1 VPHRASATAT
11 TPQPTLPHPALDRV
25 WRLPGVYR
33 PQADT
38 ALLASALSCEIVPGS
53 DVLDVGTGSGALALY
68 ASRLGGRVEA
78 VDVSWRALAAARV
91 NALRAGRRIEVH
103 RRDICR
109 GTGPG
114 GRRAYDLVLSNPP
127 YVPAPPGGP
136 GPAHRAARAWDAG
149 PDGRQVLDPLCT
161 AAAGMLRRR
170 GVLLMV
176 HSALCG
182 PQLTVDLLTGLGM
195 RAEIR
200 ARARVPLGPV
210 LRSRLPWLRARGLLT
225 APGDRAGSCGA
236 DDTDDTEEL
245 VVIRAERR

>member
-1 VPHRASATAT
+1 MPV
-11 TPQPTLPHPALDRV
+11 LDRV

-38 ALLASALSCEIVPGS
+38 ALLAAALHGEAVPGS

-68 ASRLGGRVEA
+68 ASRLGARVEA

-109 GTGPG
+109 PAGRAD
-114 GRRAYDLVLSNPP
+114 RRAYDLVLSNPP
-127 YVPAPPGGP
+127 YVPAPPDGP
-136 GPAHRAARAWDAG
+136 ATAHRAARAWDAG
-149 PDGRQVLDPLCT
+149 PDGRQVVDSLC
-161 AAAGMLRRR
+161 AASAGLLRQR

-182 PQLTVDLLTGLGM
+182 PQLTVDRLTGLGLS
-195 RAEIR
+195 AEVR
-200 ARARVPLGPV
+200 TRARVPLGPV
-210 LRSRLPWLRARGLLT
+210 LRSRLPWLRASGLL
-225 APGDRAGSCGA
+225 AEA
-236 DDTDDTEEL
+236 DDQEEL

>member
-1 VPHRASATAT
+1 
-11 TPQPTLPHPALDRV
+11 V

-38 ALLASALSCEIVPGS
+38 ALLAAALRDEVVPGS

-68 ASRLGGRVEA
+68 AARLGGRVEA

-103 RRDICR
+103 RRDIR
-109 GTGPG
+109 RAGRAG
-114 GRRAYDLVLSNPP
+114 GRAYDLVLSNPP

-136 GPAHRAARAWDAG
+136 GTAHRAARAWDAG

-161 AAAGMLRRR
+161 AAAELLRHR

-176 HSALCG
+176 HSGLCG
-182 PQLTVDLLTGLGM
+182 PQHTVDLLGGLGLQ
-195 RAEIR
+195 AEVR

-210 LRSRLPWLRARGLLT
+210 LRSRLPWLRARGLL
-225 APGDRAGSCGA
+225 PPSGGPHDRN
-236 DDTDDTEEL
+236 DTEEL

>member
-1 VPHRASATAT
+1 MPYPAST
-11 TPQPTLPHPALDRV
+11 TQAPAPSPALDRV

-38 ALLASALSCEIVPGS
+38 ALLAAALSREIVRGS

-78 VDVSWRALAAARV
+78 VDISWRALAVTRV
-91 NALRAGRRIEVH
+91 NALRAGHPIELH

-109 GTGPG
+109 PA
-114 GRRAYDLVLSNPP
+114 GRAASGRTYDVVVSNPP
-127 YVPAPPGGP
+127 YVPVPPARDT
-136 GPAHRAARAWDAG
+136 GPAHRAARAWNAG
-149 PDGRQVLDPLCT
+149 PDGRQVVDPLCV
-161 AAAGMLRRR
+161 ASARLLRPG

-182 PQLTVDLLTGLGM
+182 PQTTVDLLTGLGLS
-195 RAEIR
+195 AGVG

-210 LRSRLPWLRARGLLT
+210 LRSRLPWLRARGLM
-225 APGDRAGSCGA
+225 AV
-236 DDTDDTEEL
+236 TDDEEEL

>member
-1 VPHRASATAT
+1 MPNQATA
-11 TPQPTLPHPALDRV
+11 PAAVRVPDALPVLDRV

-38 ALLASALSCEIVPGS
+38 ALLAAALHGESLPGS

-68 ASRLGGRVEA
+68 ASRLGARVEA

-103 RRDICR
+103 RRDILR
-109 GTGPG
+109 VASRAG
-114 GRRAYDLVLSNPP
+114 GRAYDLVLSNPP

-136 GPAHRAARAWDAG
+136 ATAHRAARAWDAG
-149 PDGRQVLDPLCT
+149 PDGRQVVDALCT
-161 AAAGMLRRR
+161 ASAGLLRRR

-182 PQLTVDLLTGLGM
+182 PQLTVDRLTGLGLS
-195 RAEIR
+195 AEIR
-200 ARARVPLGPV
+200 TRARVPLGPV
-210 LRSRLPWLRARGLLT
+210 LRSRLPWLRAGGLL
-225 APGDRAGSCGA
+225 AA
-236 DDTDDTEEL
+236 TDEQEEL

>member
-1 VPHRASATAT
+1 MHAT
-11 TPQPTLPHPALDRV
+11 PPSPALDRV

-38 ALLASALSCEIVPGS
+38 ALLAAALSREVVPGS

-78 VDVSWRALAAARV
+78 VDISWRALAVTRV
-91 NALRAGRRIEVH
+91 NALRAGHPIEVH

-109 GTGPG
+109 LAGPAS
-114 GRRAYDLVLSNPP
+114 RRTYDVVVSNPP
-127 YVPAPPGGP
+127 YVPE
-136 GPAHRAARAWDAG
+136 PAARSTGRVNRAARAWNAG
-149 PDGRQVLDPLCT
+149 PDGRQVVDPLC
-161 AAAGMLRRR
+161 AASAGLLRPG

-182 PQLTVDLLTGLGM
+182 PQTTVDLLTGLGLS
-195 RAEIR
+195 AGVG

-210 LRSRLPWLRARGLLT
+210 LRSRLPWLRARGLM
-225 APGDRAGSCGA
+225 AA
-236 DDTDDTEEL
+236 TDDEEEL

>member
-1 VPHRASATAT
+1 MPNQVTAT
-11 TPQPTLPHPALDRV
+11 VPVPDALPALDRV

-38 ALLASALSCEIVPGS
+38 ALLAAALHRESLPGS

-68 ASRLGGRVEA
+68 ASRLGARVEA

-103 RRDICR
+103 RRDI
-109 GTGPG
+109 
-114 GRRAYDLVLSNPP
+114 RRLADRADAPAYDLVLSNPP
-127 YVPAPPGGP
+127 YVPAPPDGP
-136 GPAHRAARAWDAG
+136 ATAHRAARAWDAG
-149 PDGRQVLDPLCT
+149 PDGRQLVDSLCT
-161 AAAGMLRRR
+161 ASAGLLRHR

-182 PQLTVDLLTGLGM
+182 PQRTVDHLTGLGLS
-195 RAEIR
+195 AEIR
-200 ARARVPLGPV
+200 TRARVPLGPV
-210 LRSRLPWLRARGLLT
+210 LRSRLPWLHASGLL
-225 APGDRAGSCGA
+225 AA
-236 DDTDDTEEL
+236 TDDQEEL